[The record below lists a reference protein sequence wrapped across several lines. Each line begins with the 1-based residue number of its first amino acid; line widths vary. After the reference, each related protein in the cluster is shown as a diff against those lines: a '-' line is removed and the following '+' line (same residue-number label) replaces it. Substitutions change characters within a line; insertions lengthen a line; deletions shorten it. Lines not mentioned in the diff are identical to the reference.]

1 MTDTIEAF
9 LYDSVLEVDAV
20 CRTMEARSYNAAS
33 VAKDGSETERRVFL
47 AARGELLKIA
57 ILQVSMFVACVS
69 ISPIRAEVVCR
80 FDRSSQMDRIGLKNG
95 IFPHAYP
102 FLQSSQLL
110 PQKDS
115 ILFDVPAS
123 PIIAETAKAEESAS
137 GSTRQLLEAVNDRE
151 RFYSSYLAH
160 VDDAKSVERGSG
172 RVRVR
177 FSLDERIA
185 EIA

>member
-69 ISPIRAEVVCR
+69 ISLIRAKDS